1 IKDKDNAKREVIR
14 VEDSLPYLQREV
26 LKAVY
31 EYKVA
36 VVNEVVAQDCDR
48 PTAVR
53 GEAHHLNTWMLGQ
66 PDPLHPVAVRYVLY
80 QVLQRLDAEVRDL
93 SVQNEKLLAG
103 IKRYNEVYD
112 LPDTLDFVETPED
125 RLRAALEQ
133 GFLGKIFQNEFKD
146 FVDEYFEKSSRQ
158 LGALR
163 RYTQSKLLERA
174 YNDVHHAIGQML
186 DDWQRFLQNL
196 RAVRNRLSEG
206 LIRTAR
212 AHEDTADPTQIYVL
226 ASEEVKEKIWD
237 DVRLQ

>member
-1 IKDKDNAKREVIR
+1 SDLFIEAIRDRVQQVLDNDLDLQQAEVDCQIDEGRIKDKDNAKREVIR
-14 VEDSLPYLQREV
+14 VEDSLLYLQREV

-133 GFLGKIFQNEFKD
+133 G
-146 FVDEYFEKSSRQ
+146 
-158 LGALR
+158 
-163 RYTQSKLLERA
+163 
-174 YNDVHHAIGQML
+174 
-186 DDWQRFLQNL
+186 
-196 RAVRNRLSEG
+196 
-206 LIRTAR
+206 
-212 AHEDTADPTQIYVL
+212 
-226 ASEEVKEKIWD
+226 
-237 DVRLQ
+237 